1 MTNDNVTETILT
13 PVDTELEKFFKLPLV
28 YAFWHK
34 IFKNALKVGFSLYC
48 DYRLGRYWES
58 IYPGLKEV
66 KRCSTLFDGGMFF
79 TDHPVH
85 EKLIN
90 KGKHR
95 ITREEFP
102 KDTYYSCEFFDN
114 TTGDDVENAVNDVK
128 SDFANGT
135 QLHKC
140 KDINTAKYIGKHY
153 KRNENLVY
161 DLRKMQKKIVEGFLN
176 AIEHNVKEMLCVAPT
191 RSGKC
196 PAAMFCVKEMKS
208 DANKV
213 IVVVSA
219 KVDVKDE
226 WQRVV
231 EIPMNFD
238 GYYFLD
244 GEDLSANSN
253 VIAET
258 KKKGNVVIFLSLQDL
273 KGKSVKEKHKELL
286 KTPVD
291 MLIVDETHFAARAP
305 EYGEVLRKKDN
316 DIDSDESDD
325 YSISKDVVCKYI
337 NAKYWLHLTAT
348 PDITILDEFN
358 QPYQIIGYFTD
369 KDLIDERNEWSFEN
383 EISENPKPETE
394 SPYAGLP
401 NNMFIINDLSK
412 AMKDMKRSSS
422 SFLNDLFETK
432 STNKN
437 GDYKH
442 FVRDEY
448 VMRFLHMLDGSI
460 SDPNVLSFFSNISI
474 KKNGLG
480 KHIVFQLPRCA
491 ACDAMMELIQNK
503 LHTFKN
509 LKNFEFINL
518 AGLDNEFKNAK
529 AFKDKIDEL
538 DFEGKNTITFTVKR
552 CLTGNT
558 IPPWDTIMFLSD
570 VLSYKEYYQ
579 AVGRLK
585 SPNIK
590 SFKNGNGDIFK
601 QIMKLQ
607 TICIDFNQHRAF
619 SMFEEK
625 ARIQATANGKGGND
639 GVLEELKTEFDTA
652 PMVVYGDLKLSEV
665 KPVEMIEKLIEYSRN
680 RSISDDVKPI
690 ADNINHIIFDSKVIR
705 DICEKYKN
713 IKNITI
719 KTGKTDKNNSFKPF
733 DEPNI
738 NPENINPENTNNGN
752 TSTHNEDGKDVDECQ
767 ETETI
772 TNHNP
777 NQLDDCNSETDSKDD
792 NEKENQIV
800 EEHQDTETITNPNQ
814 QEDYNSDSND
824 NKEKGQDVTGFL
836 KFIEN
841 ICFFAILTD
850 NKVISL
856 KDVIDAISTNEDDMR
871 KATNIGL
878 DVNDIINT
886 YDELQY
892 LNAIN
897 LHREIDMAIMN
908 SNRILNDSQK
918 SLSVEDKVKIL
929 LTKFSRISENEVV
942 LPNHTAKDMMTS
954 VFNNA
959 DNIDDMN
966 IIDVS
971 SKNAEIAVATYNI
984 NPNKAN
990 DVISLPSSSIS
1001 YEFTRKLY
1009 SVMGL
1014 PLENIILDNTTFDL
1028 IDNNRKDI
1036 LLKKIKDMNMKNIT
1050 VVGNIPYQENLGN
1063 DGRNSSKS
1071 KSIYHLFFDS
1081 VMELEPRYISMIMP
1095 SRWMTRSADSVPS
1108 KWVDKMLSQNKFK
1121 VIHDFENEN
1130 DCFNGVDITGGVNYF
1145 LWDRD
1150 YEGKCEYHFHQ
1161 TNNNVIKRYD
1171 YLDSKCAGVVI
1182 RDPQS
1187 YSILEKIE
1195 LKCGE
1200 YYKDE
1205 NNNFSGLVSPKDF
1218 FSRKPLLTSNW
1229 TDYKDKKDDEYC
1241 IKYHLINND
1250 KDRIHR
1256 WISLD
1261 QLPKHKESKDLHKVY
1276 IPAANGS
1283 MEYILGKPFYG
1294 EPNSVCSQ
1302 TFLVIGYDT
1311 VKHNLSK
1318 EECQNI
1324 IKYIYTKFFRYL
1336 VSIKKKTQN
1345 GPRGVYQFVPIQN
1358 FTSDSDI
1365 DWSKS
1370 ISEIDNQLYTKYGF
1384 TEDDIAFI
1392 ESKIKPM

>member
-1 MTNDNVTETILT
+1 MKNNTTEATLT
-13 PVDTELEKFFKLPLV
+13 PVSNELEKYFKLPEV
-28 YAFWHK
+28 YDFSHEMLP
-34 IFKNALKVGFSLYC
+34 NGRKVGFTMIGT
-48 DYRLGRYWES
+48 DARLSQWNRV
-58 IYPGLKEV
+58 YPGLIPG
-66 KRCSTLFDGGMFF
+66 KRFSTLIDGGNYF

-85 EKLIN
+85 GKLIK
-90 KGKHR
+90 KGKRR

-102 KDTYYSCEFFDN
+102 KDTHFSCEFFDD
-114 TTGDDVENAVNDVK
+114 TTENDVEIAVNEVK

-135 QLHKC
+135 ELHKC
-140 KDINTAKYIGKHY
+140 KDINTAKFIGKHY
-153 KRNENLVY
+153 KRNKNLVY
-161 DLRKMQKKIVEGFLN
+161 KLRKMQKKIVENFLI
-176 AIEHNVKEMLCVAPT
+176 AIEHNTTDMLCVSTT

-196 PAAMFCVKEMKS
+196 VAAMSCANELKS
-208 DANKV
+208 DDNKV

-226 WQRVV
+226 WQRVT

-244 GEDLSANSN
+244 GDDLKANSN

-273 KGKSVKEKHKELL
+273 KGKDVKEKHKELL
-286 KTPVD
+286 KTSID
-291 MLIVDETHFAARAP
+291 LLIVDETHFAARAP

-316 DIDSDESDD
+316 DIDLDSDESDD
-325 YSISKDVVCKYI
+325 NISKDVVCKYI
-337 NAKYWLHLTAT
+337 HAKYWLHLTAT
-348 PDITILDEFN
+348 PNATILAEFN

-369 KDLIDERNEWSFEN
+369 KDLIDERDEWSFEN
-383 EISENPKPETE
+383 ELSEDPKPEIE

-401 NNMFIINDLSK
+401 NNMFIINDLYE

-432 STNKN
+432 SIDKK
-437 GDYKH
+437 GDYTH

-448 VMRFLHMLDGSI
+448 VMQFLYMLDGSI

-480 KHIVFQLPRCA
+480 KHIVCQLPRCA
-491 ACDAMMELIQNK
+491 ACDAIMKLIQNN

-509 LKNFEFINL
+509 LKNFELLNL

-529 AFKDKIDEL
+529 AYKDKIDKL

-570 VLSYKEYYQ
+570 VLSYQEYYQ

-585 SPNIK
+585 SSNIR
-590 SFKNGNGDIFK
+590 SFKDGNGEIFK
-601 QIMKLQ
+601 QIMKFQ
-607 TICIDFNQHRAF
+607 TICIDFNPHRAF
-619 SMFEEK
+619 SMLEEK

-639 GVLEELKTEFDTA
+639 EVLEELKTEFKTV
-652 PMVVYGDLKLSEV
+652 PMVFYGGFKLSEV
-665 KPVEMIEKLIEYSRN
+665 KPVEMMDKLIEYSRN

-690 ADNINHIIFDSKVIR
+690 ADNINHIIFDSKVIQ
-705 DICEKYKN
+705 DICEKYKSM
-713 IKNITI
+713 II
-719 KTGKTDKNNSFKPF
+719 KTGKNNDKSNSFKPF
-733 DEPNI
+733 DDPNI
-738 NPENINPENTNNGN
+738 NLGNINDG
-752 TSTHNEDGKDVDECQ
+752 STLTLTQNKDDEDVVVDDRQ
-767 ETETI
+767 ESETI
-772 TNHNP
+772 TNP
-777 NQLDDCNSETDSKDD
+777 NQAD
-792 NEKENQIV
+792 NNREADNGKENQDV
-800 EEHQDTETITNPNQ
+800 NEHQESETIANPNQ
-814 QEDYNSDSND
+814 QEDYNSEIDD
-824 NKEKGQDVTGFL
+824 NKKENQDVTGFL
-836 KFIEN
+836 KFIEK

-856 KDVIDAISTNEDDMR
+856 KDVIDAISTNNDDMR
-871 KATNIGL
+871 KATHIGL
-878 DVNDIINT
+878 DVNDVINT
-886 YDELQY
+886 YDELRY
-892 LNAIN
+892 HNAIN
-897 LHREIDMAIMN
+897 LHGEIDRAILN
-908 SNRILNDSQK
+908 SNRILNDS
-918 SLSVEDKVKIL
+918 LSVEEKVKIL
-929 LTKFSRISENEVV
+929 LTKFGRISENEVV
-942 LPNHTAKDMMTS
+942 VPNHIAKDMMTL
-954 VFNNA
+954 VFDNA
-959 DNIDDMN
+959 DNIDDMS
-966 IIDVS
+966 ILDIS
-971 SKNAEIAVATYNI
+971 SKHAEFAVATYNI
-984 NPNKAN
+984 NPNTAKN
-990 DVISLPSSSIS
+990 VISLPSSSIS

-1009 SVMGL
+1009 NVMGL
-1014 PLENIILDNTTFDL
+1014 PLENVILDNSTFDL

-1036 LLKKIKDMNMKNIT
+1036 LLKKFKDMKINT
-1050 VVGNIPYQENLGN
+1050 VIGNIPYQENLGN

-1095 SRWMTRSADSVPS
+1095 SRWMTRSADAVPS
-1108 KWVDKMLSQNKFK
+1108 KWVDKMLAQNNFK

-1130 DCFNGVDITGGVNYF
+1130 DCFNGVVIKGGVNYF

-1161 TNNNVIKRYD
+1161 THNINVFTRYE

-1200 YYKDE
+1200 YYKDA

-1218 FSRKPLLTSNW
+1218 FTRKPLLSSNW
-1229 TDYKDKKDDEYC
+1229 TGYKDQKDDEYC
-1241 IKYHLINND
+1241 IKYYFVNTD
-1250 KDRIHR
+1250 KDRKHG

-1261 QLPKHKESKDLHKVY
+1261 QLVKNKNTKDLHKVY
-1276 IPAANGS
+1276 IPGAGGKGCDDDS
-1283 MEYILGKPFYG
+1283 ILGKPFYG

-1302 TFLVIGYDT
+1302 TFMVIGYDAE
-1311 VKHNLSK
+1311 KHNLSK
-1318 EECQNI
+1318 EECLNI

-1345 GPRGVYQFVPIQN
+1345 GPRGVYQFVPLQN

-1370 ISEIDNQLYTKYGF
+1370 TAEIDQQLYAKYNL
-1384 TEDDIAFI
+1384 TADEIDFI
-1392 ESKIKPM
+1392 ESKIKYMKQ